1 MKPFFSIIVPC
12 CDVEPYVRECL
23 GSVQKQPFADWELLA
38 VVETSKDRT
47 ETAVREIAAGDPRVK
62 VFAQPRSGSPAA
74 PRNTALDHARGE
86 YVIFLDGDDTLAE
99 GSLQTLT
106 TGSPPVPAPTSTP
119 ARSSCATRR

>member
-1 MKPFFSIIVPC
+1 MHGPPCGAGISVLRMCRVHAAKNGTGPAMKPFYSIIVPC

-38 VVETSKDRT
+38 VVETSKDGT
-47 ETAVREIAAGDPRVK
+47 ERAVREIAAGDPRIT

-86 YVIFLDGDDTLAE
+86 
-99 GSLQTLT
+99 
-106 TGSPPVPAPTSTP
+106 
-119 ARSSCATRR
+119 